1 MRLWHLG
8 LSDSWSNAP
17 WAQDPP
23 YGYLPGPSPVRILLL
38 GGGAVAGFGVLT
50 HQIGLLGHLSRQLAT
65 VTGRGVETEACAGAG
80 MTLHKLVGRV
90 QNLPAVRS
98 GVVLVMVGVDDALRL
113 TAPHLWKRD
122 LQTLLDVLHS
132 DAAEDVQVFL
142 VAIPPLNHLQSLA
155 PLPRFI
161 AHWQSSL
168 LNEATNLVCRDRDH
182 VTQIP
187 FPSHEYE
194 GALIALTGGSES
206 YYRWSTQLAPPLA
219 AAINHAQQCRKE
231 NTGPK
236 ALRAK
241 RALRR
246 LHRTT
251 NPNSSFQTTE

>member
-1 MRLWHLG
+1 M
-8 LSDSWSNAP
+8 
-17 WAQDPP
+17 
-23 YGYLPGPSPVRILLL
+23 
-38 GGGAVAGFGVLT
+38 AGFGVLT

-65 VTGRGVETEACAGAG
+65 VTGRGVEIEACAGAG

-98 GVVLVMVGVDDALRL
+98 DVVLVMVGVDDALRL

-132 DAAEDVQVFL
+132 EAAEDVQVFL
-142 VAIPPLNHLQSLA
+142 VAIPALNHFQGLA
-155 PLPRFI
+155 PLPRFV
-161 AHWQSSL
+161 AHWQSRL
-168 LNEATNLVCRDRDH
+168 LNEATNWVCRDRDY

-187 FPSHEYE
+187 FPSLEYE
-194 GALIALTGGSES
+194 GALIALAGGSER

-219 AAINHAQQCRKE
+219 AALNHASQCRKE

-251 NPNSSFQTTE
+251 NPNNSFETTE